1 MPEKTSDEIIKEYMD
16 IIESH
21 PDNIALNFFLNVPGG
36 WAAYLESIGA
46 L

>member
-1 MPEKTSDEIIKEYMD
+1 MSDKISDEIMKEYLD
-16 IIESH
+16 IIESN
-21 PDNIALNFFLNVPGG
+21 PDYIALNFFLNIPGG

>member
-1 MPEKTSDEIIKEYMD
+1 MESEYEKKMKEYMN
-16 IIESH
+16 IIESD
-21 PDNIALNFFLNVPGG
+21 PDFIALNFFLNIPGG